1 MERDVT
7 KKQERNLKLRGKNRE
22 MQPQVAGQRRLGE
35 DIIAKGKEGIIMEKT
50 LHTIQVLAK
59 IGKVL
64 STIVFVLSIVGAAGC
79 IVGAVCWEKF
89 GNFEIDLGGVTI
101 HNIVEA
107 ETGMT
112 SGGVFTACAVGFVLV
127 LGEVFLAKAAQRY
140 FKHELD
146 SGTPFTMEGAK
157 ELKSLG
163 IKTIVIPVIAY
174 VAAAIVHGVMVSALQ
189 MGGGEFDTDITVN
202 LGLGIMF
209 IIGSLLCKLGTQ
221 QRIEKKPEG
230 YYER

>member
-59 IGKVL
+59 VGKVL

-89 GNFEIDLGGVTI
+89 GNFEVKILDGITIRNFVASETGFIGGGVYT
-101 HNIVEA
+101 V
-107 ETGMT
+107 
-112 SGGVFTACAVGFVLV
+112 CAAGFVML
-127 LGEVFLAKAAQRY
+127 LGQVILAIFAQRY
-140 FKHELD
+140 FKHELEA
-146 SGTPFTMEGAK
+146 GTPFTMEGAK

-163 IKTIVIPVIAY
+163 IKTIVIPVISYA
-174 VAAAIVHGVMVSALQ
+174 VASIVFMVMSRFLQ
-189 MGGGEFDTDITVN
+189 MGGGEFKVELTVD

-221 QRIEKKPEG
+221 QRIEKKPE
-230 YYER
+230 EQ